1 MPETSPLPAPTDRFV
16 AVEDGFRVW
25 TRSLGGEAPDA
36 ATPLLV
42 LHGGPGVPHDYL
54 ENLEAL
60 ASPRQRVVFYDQ
72 LGCGRSD
79 RPDEPARWQ
88 LPRFVAEIDRVRAA
102 LGLERV
108 VLLGQSWGGMLAIE
122 YMLGRP
128 AGIDGLILSNTT
140 PSAPLFESEAR
151 RLLTLLPDDTRE
163 TIRRCEAEHAF
174 FSAEYQAAMMVYYA
188 RHVVRVQPMPDFVQR
203 SFLGVG
209 QPYFVMWGKSEF
221 NVTGNLRDWDRTA
234 RLGEIDSPVLLIS
247 GEHDESTP
255 LVNKVLEDGI
265 KGARWHLMPG
275 CSHFC
280 HVEAPEAYRELVVA
294 FLASLTSRKA
304 SLP

>member
-1 MPETSPLPAPTDRFV
+1 MPDSSTAPAATDRFV
-16 AVEDGFRVW
+16 EVEDGHRVW
-25 TRSLGGEAPDA
+25 TRSLGGEAADA
-36 ATPLLV
+36 AAPLLV

-79 RPDEPARWQ
+79 RPDDPARWK

-102 LGLERV
+102 LDLERV

-122 YMLGRP
+122 YMLTRP
-128 AGIDGLILSNTT
+128 AGVTGLVLSNTT
-140 PSAPLFESEAR
+140 ASAPLFEREAR
-151 RLLTLLPDDTRE
+151 RLLSLLPAGVQE

-174 FSAEYQAAMMVYYA
+174 ASAEYQAAMMVYYG
-188 RHVVRVQPMPDFVQR
+188 RHVVRVQPMPDFVAR
-203 SFLGVG
+203 SFAGVG
-209 QPYFVMWGKSEF
+209 QPYFVMWGMSEF

-234 RLGEIDSPVLLIS
+234 RLGEIDRPVLLIS
-247 GEHDESTP
+247 GEHDEATP
-255 LVNKVLEDGI
+255 AVNRVLVDGI

-280 HVEAPEAYRELVVA
+280 HVEAPGAYRDLVTD
-294 FLASLTSRKA
+294 FLATLPAEKVSR
-304 SLP
+304 P